1 MKTSNAF
8 SLLEMI
14 FAIVIISVIAS
25 VAMPK
30 LFGTKSNAQSATLK
44 QDIVTVTSA
53 VQSHYLIHGN
63 VEKISDAVTINSSIW
78 DISDDEIVFYEQ
90 DNKCASVTL
99 LEDTLEVEIN
109 EDVGTICKKLYDK
122 GVRTISYALN

>member
-30 LFGTKSNAQSATLK
+30 LFGTQSDAQSATLK
-44 QDIVTVTSA
+44 QDIVTVTNA
-53 VQSHYLIHGN
+53 IQSHYLIHGS
-63 VEKISDAVTINSSIW
+63 VEKISDAVNINGSIW
-78 DISDDEIVFYEQ
+78 DISDDEIVYYEKQ
-90 DNKCASVTL
+90 SACVSVTL
-99 LEDTLEVEIN
+99 LEDSIEVEIN

-122 GVRTISYALN
+122 GVRTLSYALN